1 MMALLKRL
9 KVYRAKLKMTP
20 EQADNIRFPCC

>member
-1 MMALLKRL
+1 MTRLITRL
-9 KVYRAKLKMTP
+9 KALRRRLRLTP

>member
-1 MMALLKRL
+1 MIRFFKRL
-9 KVYRAKLKMTP
+9 KVCCKRLKMTP